1 MAKTKLQNEL
11 EKLAKDGY
19 VRIQKHSTLPLSIY
33 TYTQKTEI
41 EKNWTP
47 ETLMSRGLVIDDSG
61 RVVINCVPKF
71 FNLGQPGAENISFD
85 HCYITAKEDGY
96 MIQIINDHKYGLI
109 VTSKGSFESK
119 YAQTAL
125 KVVLDNLTDHK
136 LPEGVLFCCELL
148 MDFPGDEGIIVTKHG
163 DTPKLKCW
171 AVRFNDGNELFPET
185 VKLPSFLIPVES
197 FDSISAKK
205 YLEKTG
211 VEGVVLCDIKTRAR
225 VKIKTQEFIERHRF
239 ISNITPKNI
248 WERLKNGETLVDMN
262 IPDEF
267 LPQVKPIY
275 EKIVSDYRQIKKDSF
290 RLVGMTKNLTNK
302 AVALNTSLALSKEDK
317 HLIFFFRR
325 NPSVD
330 EVSEYY
336 WSRVKPSNSEEK
348 A

>member
-1 MAKTKLQNEL
+1 MVKTKLQKEL
-11 EKLAKDGY
+11 EKLAEDGY
-19 VRIQKHSTLPLSIY
+19 VRVQRHPELPLSIY

-41 EKNWTP
+41 ERNWTP
-47 ETLMSRGLVIDDSG
+47 ETLMSRGLVLDDSG
-61 RVVINCVPKF
+61 RIVINCVPKF
-71 FNLGQPGAENISFD
+71 FNLGQPGAEDVSFED
-85 HCYITAKEDGY
+85 SYITAKEDGY
-96 MIQIINDHKYGLI
+96 MIQIINDHEYGLI
-109 VTSKGSFESK
+109 VTSKGSFESR

-125 KVVLDNLTDHK
+125 DVVLDSLGENK
-136 LPEGVLFCCELL
+136 LPEDVLFCCELL

-163 DTPKLKCW
+163 NIPKLKCW
-171 AVRFNDGNELFPET
+171 TVRFNDGNELFPET
-185 VKLPSFLIPVES
+185 VKLPSFLTPVES
-197 FDSISAKK
+197 FSPTSAKK

-211 VEGVVLCDIKTRAR
+211 VEGVVLCDIQTRAR

-290 RLVGMTKNLTNK
+290 RLVGMTKNMTNK
-302 AVALNTSLALSKEDK
+302 GIALNTSLGLSEEDK
-317 HLIFFFRR
+317 HLIFFFRK
-325 NPSVD
+325 NPSGD
-330 EVSEYY
+330 EVAEYY
-336 WSRVKPSNSEEK
+336 WNRVKPSNSKEK